1 MCVCVCLGEIARVHV
16 FDRATTPTRSSS
28 SNVIIPEAYS
38 GLLAVGSTIQILE
51 RTLVAFL
58 EFYRDNE
65 DRNMLVQNRDKTKNL
80 A

>member
-1 MCVCVCLGEIARVHV
+1 MCVCLGEIARVHV
-16 FDRATTPTRSSS
+16 FDRATTPTRSIS

-51 RTLVAFL
+51 RILEAFL
-58 EFYRDNE
+58 KFYRDNN
-65 DRNMLVQNRDKTKNL
+65 DRNMLIQNHDKTKNL